1 MSSWAPF
8 LALSLTVP
16 TSRRST
22 LTVAS
27 SCSPRTRAAITDP
40 SWGEGFSFLVERVR
54 DLSEVL
60 DAAGRVRM
68 NEEDG
73 KNADPS

>member
-1 MSSWAPF
+1 
-8 LALSLTVP
+8 
-16 TSRRST
+16 
-22 LTVAS
+22 
-27 SCSPRTRAAITDP
+27 
-40 SWGEGFSFLVERVR
+40 VERVR

-73 KNADPS
+73 ENADPS